1 MRLAHLR
8 VELER
13 SIAEELL
20 GVDDAAGL
28 LFGGDEARCASDTSE
43 TTNARCAPN
52 PSISRCLVDIGVVA
66 SHRCAGS
73 ARGHQKTT
81 GVNGRPDD
89 HHPISRARGWP
100 ETTSAFLTLSV
111 ARPAFLLAVPA
122 AESARRFLEP
132 LVVCEATDALL
143 AAALWP
149 GLSWLRGG
157 LLLRTVDRGTYA
169 RARIS
174 L

>member
-28 LFGGDEARCASDTSE
+28 LFGRDEARCASDTSE

-73 ARGHQKTT
+73 APGN
-81 GVNGRPDD
+81 NGRQRATRRSSPN
-89 HHPISRARGWP
+89 SRARGWP
-100 ETTSAFLTLSV
+100 ERTSALLTLSV

-132 LVVCEATDALL
+132 LVVCEAAHPLL

-149 GLSWLRGG
+149 GLSWSRGV
-157 LLLRTVDRGTYA
+157 LLLRTVDRGSYA
-169 RARIS
+169 RARSS